1 VPPAVEAA
9 IAAVRRDY
17 APDRRVRINSV
28 DPSQPDYDASN
39 HNRYLRSKRVLGS
52 SNGVKLLTD
61 DALLR
66 F

>member
-1 VPPAVEAA
+1 
-9 IAAVRRDY
+9 
-17 APDRRVRINSV
+17 V
-28 DPSQPDYDASN
+28 DPAQPDYDASN

-61 DALLR
+61 DALFR